1 MSTGVGKPGYCKIC
15 DSQAATFLN
24 AKVAADP
31 KGFNAAKAQEFVAG
45 LGIGL
50 TFNRQT
56 WYEHVKHITHP
67 LITHAKAAQES
78 PVIQPK
84 TNQGVLEMIR
94 DIGMKRAIDHPD
106 EVTVD
111 HAIKAAGALEARK
124 LGSDNVI
131 ILLAK
136 FMAQQKP
143 EELTG
148 ETIQGKWRELPSEEG
163 TA

>member
-1 MSTGVGKPGYCKIC
+1 MPGQGKPGYCKVC
-15 DSQAATFLN
+15 DSKAAEFLN

-31 KGFNAAKAQEFVAG
+31 KGFNAAKAQEFALELVPD
-45 LGIGL
+45 L
-50 TFNRQT
+50 TFTRQT

-67 LITHAKAAQES
+67 LITHAKKAQES
-78 PVIQPK
+78 PAIQPK

-94 DIGMKRAIDHPD
+94 DIGMKRAMENPD

-111 HAIKAAGALEARK
+111 HAIKAATALEAKK

-136 FMAQQKP
+136 FMSQQKP
-143 EELTG
+143 EELTTG
-148 ETIQGKWRELPSEEG
+148 EVIQGNWRELPAEEG